1 MPPKGAVANWMAA
14 LIAVEGR
21 IQEDPDEYPLGEV
34 ELACDQMRAPNDTNR
49 IEYKRGK
56 LSRQE

>member
-1 MPPKGAVANWMAA
+1 MAA